1 MQKIRP
7 TLLDQLT
14 RRLKI
19 LFAQL
24 LRMHLGSTRRPHH
37 EKGELVAKKT
47 IQQQLAQSKVLLP
60 KDFSPQVNNEK
71 GTHHRE
77 ALSR

>member
-1 MQKIRP
+1 
-7 TLLDQLT
+7 
-14 RRLKI
+14 
-19 LFAQL
+19 
-24 LRMHLGSTRRPHH
+24 
-37 EKGELVAKKT
+37 VAKKT